1 MNPDN
6 IMLGKYSLPFIL
18 SIILGLV
25 FKKTK
30 LADDWK
36 PYIAA
41 LCGCALGIGAMFYNH
56 TIDLVSFKLVAD
68 YLLSGL
74 IAGTAATGI
83 YEMNKAGPTGKQYVA
98 IDENR
103 KRIPGARV
111 AKISKYKVI

>member
-1 MNPDN
+1 MDAET

-30 LADDWK
+30 LSDDWK
-36 PYIAA
+36 PYIATI
-41 LCGCALGIGAMFYNH
+41 CGCALGVGAMFYNELGPI
-56 TIDLVSFKLVAD
+56 TFNLVAD
-68 YLLSGL
+68 YILAGG
-74 IAGTAATGI
+74 IAGAAATGI
-83 YEMNKAGPTGKQYVA
+83 YEMNKAGPVGKQYVA

-111 AKISKYKVI
+111 AKISRYKVL